1 MKQIFSRSMIFS
13 LAFSACLMLAVAN
26 HHASAAMLGE
36 VQSWKQDGKA
46 VTFVCGKSLVRL
58 EFWADDVVRVTL
70 LSGGKSNP
78 GSKHDVLLAL
88 EGCYGA
94 PPALSITDGE
104 AVRIATQRLTVRV
117 DKQSFRLHFL
127 KPDGKTPITRN
138 PERATLDTDLCPCT
152 HA

>member
-1 MKQIFSRSMIFS
+1 MIFS

-78 GSKHDVLLAL
+78 GSKHDVLL
-88 EGCYGA
+88 GA
-94 PPALSITDGE
+94 NTHDEFLSNVAWRSVMCCMASSRGRGRYSMT
-104 AVRIATQRLTVRV
+104 
-117 DKQSFRLHFL
+117 
-127 KPDGKTPITRN
+127 KPT
-138 PERATLDTDLCPCT
+138 A
-152 HA
+152 